1 MSFLPIVARELRV
14 AARRRGT
21 YWNRLG
27 AAAIALIIG
36 GWILLVTHLN
46 PHEFGMALFVGL
58 SVLVFLY
65 ALVAGLKSTF
75 DCVSE
80 EKREGTLGLLFLT
93 DLRGYDVVFGKLTA
107 SSLNAFYGL
116 LAVFPV
122 MAISL
127 LAGGVTL
134 GEFWRVVL
142 ASLNLLFFSLA
153 VGMFMS
159 SVSRDERKSA
169 FGTVAIV
176 IVLALGTWVLTAY
189 LAYRYRANRIEPF
202 LPLLLPN
209 PTFSCVFAF
218 DAMRRTL
225 APPEAFYW
233 SLLTVHAMSWG
244 LLGLASVITP
254 RTWQDKAQR
263 QQRKSSAADHST
275 AQRRKAFRTHLLE
288 RNPFFWLAAREQF
301 KPALVWVMLV
311 ILAVLWL
318 LAWRKWD
325 RDWAHQ
331 ACYVF
336 TAITLHS
343 IIKIWLTTEACRRIA
358 LDRQSGALELLLST
372 PLRVPQILRGQE
384 MALWRQFGWPSVAIL
399 LLDFVFLLLHR
410 SDSDWVI
417 LCLIGMS
424 VFVADLVTLAWV
436 GMWLGVSSRQYNR
449 AAGSAGVRVLVL
461 PWLAYGLLNMFVVTL
476 NWATNSSEQFWTDS
490 KFQMFLWFA
499 LSLVNNLGFGLA
511 ARQRLL
517 MDFRAMAAQ
526 RYTGGGPSVWRRWFS
541 ELFPR

>member
-1 MSFLPIVARELRV
+1 
-14 AARRRGT
+14 
-21 YWNRLG
+21 
-27 AAAIALIIG
+27 
-36 GWILLVTHLN
+36 
-46 PHEFGMALFVGL
+46 MAMFIGL
-58 SVLVFLY
+58 SVLVFMY

-93 DLRGYDVVFGKLTA
+93 DLKGHDVVLGKLTA
-107 SSLNAFYGL
+107 TSLNVFYGL

-153 VGMFMS
+153 VGLFMS
-159 SVSRDERKSA
+159 SISRDERRSA
-169 FGTVAIV
+169 FGAAAIV
-176 IVLALGTWVLTAY
+176 IILTLGTWALTGY
-189 LAYRYRANRIEPF
+189 LAYRYQVNRLEPF

-218 DAMRRTL
+218 DGMLRTL
-225 APPEAFYW
+225 VRPEPFYW

-244 LLGLASVITP
+244 LLALASVITP

-263 QQRKSSAADHST
+263 QQGKSSAADHPA
-275 AQRRKAFRTHLLE
+275 AQRRTAFRTQLLE
-288 RNPFFWLAAREQF
+288 RNPFFWLAARERF
-301 KPALVWVMLV
+301 KPALVWFTLILMAV
-311 ILAVLWL
+311 IWL
-318 LAWRKWD
+318 LGWRKW
-325 RDWAHQ
+325 RSVWADQ
-331 ACYVF
+331 GTYIL

-343 IIKIWLTTEACRRIA
+343 MIKLWLTTEACRRIA

-372 PLRVPQILRGQE
+372 PLRVPQIMRGQE
-384 MALWRQFGWPSVAIL
+384 MALWRQFGWPSVVIL
-399 LLDFVFLLLHR
+399 LLDFLFLLAGR
-410 SDSDWVI
+410 RDSEWVV
-417 LCLIGMS
+417 LWLVGMTI
-424 VFVADLVTLAWV
+424 FVADLVTLAWV

-449 AAGSAGVRVLVL
+449 AAGSTGVRVLVL
-461 PWLAYGLLNMFVVTL
+461 PWLAYGLVNIFVITL
-476 NWATNSSEQFWTDS
+476 DWANNSSGHFWADE
-490 KFQMFLWFA
+490 KFQMFLWFG
-499 LSLVNNLGFGLA
+499 LSLVNNLAFGLA

-517 MDFRAMAAQ
+517 TEFRPMAAQ
-526 RYTGGGPSVWRRWFS
+526 RYSGGTPSMWRRWFG